1 MTRAPAL
8 QSGRRTAA
16 VSTLTCICA
25 VMLAGCSDTHAPP
38 GRSPRQRPT
47 VVATAITAGGVSI
60 SPDHLGA
67 GPVKL
72 VITNMTHASQQLA
85 VASTD
90 AGTFRQETAPI
101 NPQDMAQLRARL
113 VPGSYTVSV
122 RAAGVKSASLAV
134 AGGLP
139 ARP

>member
-1 MTRAPAL
+1 MTRGPGPRL
-8 QSGRRTAA
+8 SVGPWRAA
-16 VSTLTCICA
+16 VLSLTL
-25 VMLAGCSDTHAPP
+25 VLAGCTDGHSQPGHSARQPP
-38 GRSPRQRPT
+38 T
-47 VVATAITAGGVSI
+47 IVATAITAGGVSL
-60 SPDHLGA
+60 SPDHLGP

-72 VITNMTHASQQLA
+72 VITNMTDASQQLA

-90 AGTFRQETAPI
+90 AGSFHQETAPI

-113 VPGSYTVSV
+113 LPGSYTVSV

-134 AGGLP
+134 GSGPP

>member
-1 MTRAPAL
+1 MTPARGPRPPR
-8 QSGRRTAA
+8 GRRLAAALTLALVLTA
-16 VSTLTCICA
+16 CA
-25 VMLAGCSDTHAPP
+25 D
-38 GRSPRQRPT
+38 GRSSPTHPHGPLPT
-47 VVATAITAGGVSI
+47 VVATAITDGGVSI

-72 VITNMTHASQQLA
+72 VITNMTDASQQLD
-85 VASTD
+85 VESRD
-90 AGTFRQETAPI
+90 AGSFHQETAPI

-113 VPGSYTVSV
+113 LPGSYTVSV

-134 AGGLP
+134 GAAA